1 MKRRHGKM
9 RKREALKIE
18 TYNQALSAAVR
29 HGRKYGV
36 DADRARDIASDAYLA
51 KARGA
56 LRRITAGDPKAL
68 AAHIAFGGVANELKR
83 LTTADGAFGAGV
95 HFDSLDDPAAPFDI
109 GDGGRSAARCRLMC
123 DNGPDPAPPTPLW
136 QRMVLDVMADADP
149 EMRRVAKAFTQCW
162 GSEEARRKVK
172 MTPSKFYRLRKKL
185 KFLLA
190 PCFTA
195 YREWLRRRSRVR

>member
-36 DADRARDIASDAYLA
+36 DADRARDVASDAYLA

-68 AAHIAFGGVANELKR
+68 GAHIAFGGVADELR
-83 LTTADGAFGAGV
+83 RGV
-95 HFDSLDDPAAPFDI
+95 STRDSPPGNVVPLDALGGILDLS
-109 GDGGRSAARCRLMC
+109 DGGRSAARCRLMC
-123 DNGPDPAPPTPLW
+123 DLGPDPVPPTPLW
-136 QRMVLDVMADADP
+136 QRMVRDILANSDP

-172 MTPSKFYRLRKKL
+172 MPPSKFYRLRKKL

-195 YREWLRRRSRVR
+195 YREHMTRLRRLRK